1 MSKIIRTAQIKGP
14 SVTVGEI
21 ERDVYVES
29 LGNSSE
35 DGVDSLGLE
44 SLFAEQSLK
53 IKRDSDDSWQNKL
66 DKEIKAV
73 RTGLEARQTEIEAK
87 WKREREDLHAN
98 RYNEGLNEGLA
109 QREAEAKAAIDRFS
123 DLRESLISERRE
135 VLIKSELTVI
145 DLIVAIVKRIIAV
158 EIEKNNKVL
167 VNTIKTALNELT
179 RYGRIEIRVHP
190 EDLSI
195 ASRFSQHWVEKVD
208 SESVLNVRE
217 SNHVDRGGCI
227 IEGPVENIDARL
239 EKQLDILQESLRESV
254 IEEIN
259 VVRESPLENIDE

>member
-14 SVTVGEI
+14 SVIVGEI

-135 VLIKSELTVI
+135 LLIKSELETMGW
-145 DLIVAIVKRIIAV
+145 DPLVA
-158 EIEKNNKVL
+158 
-167 VNTIKTALNELT
+167 T
-179 RYGRIEIRVHP
+179 
-190 EDLSI
+190 
-195 ASRFSQHWVEKVD
+195 
-208 SESVLNVRE
+208 
-217 SNHVDRGGCI
+217 
-227 IEGPVENIDARL
+227 
-239 EKQLDILQESLRESV
+239 
-254 IEEIN
+254 
-259 VVRESPLENIDE
+259 